1 MILFLLA
8 FVAFLIIGVPISVS
22 IGFSA
27 VLGCLS
33 LGYPLVVIGQKMV
46 SGIDSWLL
54 IAIPL
59 FILAGNLMNAGKITD
74 ELFGTAREL
83 VGWIPGGLGHAN
95 VLASVIFA
103 GMSGS
108 ASADA
113 GGLGAIEIKAMRD
126 HGYDDDFSAAV
137 TAASSVIG
145 PIFPPSIPLIIYG
158 ASASVSVSKLFMGGV
173 IPALVMAVLMMVL
186 IYIYAVKRG
195 YERTAFNLRN
205 LARQFV
211 HALPACITPVIIL
224 AGFTLGWFTPTEASA
239 VATIYALIISV
250 LVYKSMD
257 LKTFLQCLKE
267 SAISS
272 ANTLFI
278 IGTSTLFTYVMAKE
292 GISALIA
299 NTITGVSSNPAVVMF
314 IINIILL
321 ILGMVME
328 PGAILTLMLPVL
340 LPIANTMGYNLVY
353 FGVVVVL
360 NLMIGQVT
368 PPFGVCLTADVLPA
382 DLERLFVIFAEQ
394 HARVRQVC
402 RRGKADASAARAEIQ
417 NAAGPRAARR
427 VDELCR
433 QHLGIRARDE
443 HRGRNV
449 ERQTIELPLADEIRH
464 RLARQVAL
472 DELARTLLHLGR
484 GVE

>member
-8 FVAFLIIGVPISVS
+8 FVAFLIIGIPISVS

-103 GMSGS
+103 GMSCS

-113 GGLGAIEIKAMRD
+113 VGLGAIEIKAMRD

-239 VATIYALIISV
+239 VAVVYSLIIS
-250 LVYKSMD
+250 LFVYKDMS
-257 LKTFLQCLKE
+257 FKE
-267 SAISS
+267 LPQVFVEGAVSTATIMVMVGLSS
-272 ANTLFI
+272 ASSYVITTSGLPQQLVSFFSSITNSPVVILLLLNILFLI
-278 IGTSTLFTYVMAKE
+278 IGMLME
-292 GISALIA
+292 A
-299 NTITGVSSNPAVVMF
+299 NAAVVMMTP
-314 IINIILL
+314 ILL
-321 ILGMVME
+321 PLLNAFGIDLLQFGIVMSF
-328 PGAILTLMLPVL
+328 
-340 LPIANTMGYNLVY
+340 NLC
-353 FGVVVVL
+353 
-360 NLMIGQVT
+360 IGLVT
-368 PPFGVCLTADVLPA
+368 PPVGLCLLLCNQTGETRLSHSLKAMMPMLLISIIVLF
-382 DLERLFVIFAEQ
+382 LITYV
-394 HARVRQVC
+394 
-402 RRGKADASAARAEIQ
+402 S
-417 NAAGPRAARR
+417 
-427 VDELCR
+427 
-433 QHLGIRARDE
+433 
-443 HRGRNV
+443 
-449 ERQTIELPLADEIRH
+449 PLT
-464 RLARQVAL
+464 
-472 DELARTLLHLGR
+472 TLLPSIMAG
-484 GVE
+484 

>member
-1 MILFLLA
+1 MILILLA
-8 FVAFLIIGVPISVS
+8 FDAVLIIRNPISVS

-27 VLGCLS
+27 VLRCLS

-108 ASADA
+108 ASAAA

-173 IPALVMAVLMMVL
+173 IPALVMMVL

-250 LVYKSMD
+250 LAEQTRD
-257 LKTFLQCLKE
+257 LKTYLHSLKE
-267 SAISS
+267 PAIST
-272 ANTLFI
+272 AHPLI
-278 IGTSTLFTYVMAKE
+278 ILGTSTQYTYVMAKE

-368 PPFGVCLTADVLPA
+368 PPFGVCLFVISDVNKIK
-382 DLERLFVIFAEQ
+382 LERIYKAILPFLVPLLITLAVTCTFP
-394 HARVRQVC
+394 QVVTFLPDMLL
-402 RRGKADASAARAEIQ
+402 GATAA
-417 NAAGPRAARR
+417 
-427 VDELCR
+427 
-433 QHLGIRARDE
+433 
-443 HRGRNV
+443 
-449 ERQTIELPLADEIRH
+449 
-464 RLARQVAL
+464 
-472 DELARTLLHLGR
+472 
-484 GVE
+484 